1 MKTLLA
7 ASLMTTFWATSPI
20 APQSTFTPE
29 RIHKL
34 NAEKPRNAALEK
46 VLTGLQKTYENT
58 STFSAQFSQS
68 YTNSLLKKTDK
79 SAGQVSFQKP
89 GKMRWDYTKPE
100 PKSFLISGSNLWI
113 HQPKDHLA
121 MVNKCFKQDSLTT
134 SISFLW
140 GAGNLR
146 ETFNVSFFKGQ
157 FGKKRD
163 HNLLLI
169 PKETNTIFAKLILV
183 VDPDSYLVKQS
194 ILIDHQGNINRFY
207 FSKSKTNEEFLQDHF
222 SFRPPSGTHVSD
234 LPGTCKG

>member
-1 MKTLLA
+1 MKTILA
-7 ASLMTTFWATSPI
+7 ASLMTFWAASPLT
-20 APQSTFTPE
+20 PQASFRSAQLQTLKT
-29 RIHKL
+29 
-34 NAEKPRNAALEK
+34 EKTRDAALEK

-79 SAGQVSFQKP
+79 SEGQVSFQKP
-89 GKMRWDYTKPE
+89 GKMRWDYTKPD
-100 PKSFLISGSNLWI
+100 PKSFLISGSKLWI

-183 VDPDSYLVKQS
+183 VHPDSYLVKQS

-207 FSKSKTNEEFLQDHF
+207 FSKSKTNEEFLQGHF
-222 SFRPPSGTHVSD
+222 SFRPPSGTHVTD
-234 LPGTCKG
+234 MPGTCKS